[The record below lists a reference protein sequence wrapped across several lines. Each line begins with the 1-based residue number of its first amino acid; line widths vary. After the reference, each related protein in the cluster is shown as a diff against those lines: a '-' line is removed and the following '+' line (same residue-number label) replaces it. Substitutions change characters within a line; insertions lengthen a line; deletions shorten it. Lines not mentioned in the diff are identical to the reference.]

1 MIVEV
6 EKPATKALDVDSVGF
21 IGSVAESLGA
31 NATVSGSDILVTAL
45 LIAAVV
51 LSGVLV
57 LYARRI

>member
-21 IGSVAESLGA
+21 IGSAAESLGA

-45 LIAAVV
+45 VIAAVV